1 MITEKEKNNQ
11 FIGIPFPSIPS
22 KFTTNQILIGLLIIA
37 SFLIGVLYTKVGY
50 LEKNGAS
57 NTRDATA
64 QTAPQAPTQAA
75 QQQVAQ
81 APSGKI
87 KDVTDK
93 DHIRGNKNAKL
104 SLVEYSDLECPFC
117 KSFHPTI
124 QDLMK
129 TYGDKIRWVYRH
141 FPLSF
146 HQNAQ
151 KEAEATECIAEL
163 GGEDAFWSYVDK
175 IFEKTT
181 SNGTGF
187 ALDQLGPL
195 ALEVG
200 VNQSAFQSCLD
211 NGKYAQHVSDD
222 IADGTTSG
230 VSGTPSTFVV
240 GSKGQTKLIVGAQ
253 PIEAFKIEIDKLLK

>member
-1 MITEKEKNNQ
+1 MTENKDKGTIT
-11 FIGIPFPSIPS
+11 IPLPSANKTQLVLTI
-22 KFTTNQILIGLLIIA
+22 LLIVA
-37 SFLIGVLYTKVGY
+37 SFLIGSLYTKVQY
-50 LEKNGAS
+50 LEKNGGSTKA
-57 NTRDATA
+57 AAA
-64 QTAPQAPTQAA
+64 QTAPQVAAPNQAG
-75 QQQVAQ
+75 QRQVAQ

-87 KDVTDK
+87 KDITNK

-117 KSFHPTI
+117 KRFHPTM

-129 TYGDKIRWVYRH
+129 TYGDKVRWVYRH

-146 HQNAQ
+146 HQNAE
-151 KEAEATECIAEL
+151 KEAEATECVAEL
-163 GGEDAFWSYVDK
+163 GGEDAFWNYVDK

-195 ALEVG
+195 AAETG

-211 NGKYAQHVSDD
+211 SGKYSQLVKDQ
-222 IADGTTSG
+222 IADGTIGG

-240 GSKGQTKLIVGAQ
+240 DAKGKSKIVVGAQ
-253 PIEAFKIEIDKLLK
+253 PIDAFKTVIDQALK

>member
-1 MITEKEKNNQ
+1 MTENKDKGTIT
-11 FIGIPFPSIPS
+11 IPLPSANKTQLVLTI
-22 KFTTNQILIGLLIIA
+22 LLIVA
-37 SFLIGVLYTKVGY
+37 SFLIGSLYTKVQF
-50 LEKNGAS
+50 LEKNGS
-57 NTRDATA
+57 STTRVAAA
-64 QTAPQAPTQAA
+64 QTAPQVAAPNKAG

-87 KDVTDK
+87 KDVTNN

-117 KSFHPTI
+117 KRFHPTM
-124 QDLMK
+124 QELMK

-146 HQNAQ
+146 HANAQ

-163 GGEDAFWSYVDK
+163 RGEDAFWTYVDK

-195 ALEVG
+195 AAEVG

-211 NGKYAQHVSDD
+211 GGKYAQLVKDQ
-222 IADGTTSG
+222 IADGTTGG
-230 VSGTPSTFVV
+230 VSGTPSTFLIDASGKSQV
-240 GSKGQTKLIVGAQ
+240 IVGAQ
-253 PIEAFKIEIDKLLK
+253 PIESFKTAIDAALK

>member
-1 MITEKEKNNQ
+1 MTTKKDNKSIT
-11 FIGIPFPSIPS
+11 IPIPSIPS
-22 KFTTNQILIGLLIIA
+22 RLSTNQILIGILIIA
-37 SFLIGVLYTKVGY
+37 SFLLGSLWTKVQY
-50 LEKNGAS
+50 LEKNGS
-57 NTRDATA
+57 STKVTG
-64 QTAPQAPTQAA
+64 QTAPQTAAPLQQPAA
-75 QQQVAQ
+75 L

-87 KDVTDK
+87 KEITDK

-117 KSFHPTI
+117 KRFHPTM

-146 HQNAQ
+146 HANAQ
-151 KEAEATECIAEL
+151 KEAEATECVAEL
-163 GGEDAFWSYVDK
+163 GGNYVFWNYVDK
-175 IFEKTT
+175 MFEKTT

-195 ALEVG
+195 AAEVG

-211 NGKYAQHVSDD
+211 SDKYAKLVKEQ
-222 IADGTTSG
+222 IADGTTGG
-230 VSGTPSTFVV
+230 VSGTPSTFLIDAN
-240 GSKGQTKLIVGAQ
+240 GKSQIIVGAQ
-253 PIEAFKIEIDKLLK
+253 PIDAFKTEIDKLLR